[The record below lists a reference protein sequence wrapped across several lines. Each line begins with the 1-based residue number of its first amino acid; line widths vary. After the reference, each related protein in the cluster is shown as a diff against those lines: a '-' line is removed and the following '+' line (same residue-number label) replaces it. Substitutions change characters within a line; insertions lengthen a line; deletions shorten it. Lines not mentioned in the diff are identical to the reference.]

1 VTSRRG
7 NVPREHRNP
16 GAFTLPLVLLG
27 LIGMFGGDA
36 SADEPADRPAPFLV
50 RDMNPFIL
58 VHGLPPFDPAVPAP
72 PHRFQLQAVF
82 DLANN
87 AKVSTGA
94 NESITLDGETYRL
107 ALLARYG
114 VSERVE
120 VGVEVPLVSHRSGVF
135 DPFILSWH
143 DLLGLSNGDRDTLPD
158 NALDYSYRDQGQ
170 EQVAIRSTRGGLG
183 DVRLFAAAAIYRA
196 DGGERE
202 VSLRGSLKLPTGDSA
217 RLLGS
222 GGTDL
227 ALSVDAVERGL
238 GAWGDVLASRLRRG
252 LVFGGLGLAWRA
264 GSVVDL
270 KAQLDGHGAVY
281 QSELPQLDS
290 TSVLLTVGGTVRFGP
305 AASLDLSIGENLFVD
320 TIPDVV
326 LNLTFSWRF

>member
-1 VTSRRG
+1 MGVS
-7 NVPREHRNP
+7 
-16 GAFTLPLVLLG
+16 
-27 LIGMFGGDA
+27 
-36 SADEPADRPAPFLV
+36 SARVNAEEPADRPAPFLI

-58 VHGLPPFDPAVPAP
+58 VHGLPPFDPAVPTT

-87 AKVSTGA
+87 ARVTTGA
-94 NESITLDGETYRL
+94 SESITLDGETYRL
-107 ALLARYG
+107 AFLARYG

-120 VGVEVPLVSHRSGVF
+120 VGIEVPLVSHRSGVF
-135 DPFILSWH
+135 DPFILAWH

-183 DVRLFAAAAIYRA
+183 DVRLFAAASLYRA
-196 DGGERE
+196 DDGARE

-227 ALSVDAVERGL
+227 SLSVDAVERGL
-238 GAWGDVLASRLRRG
+238 AAWRLTGYGRLGLLVMGDGDVLASRQRRG
-252 LVFGGLGLAWRA
+252 LVFGGLGLSWRA

-270 KAQLDGHGAVY
+270 KAQVDAHGAAY
-281 QSELPQLDS
+281 QSELPQLDA
-290 TSVLLTVGGTVRFGP
+290 TSVQLTVGGTIHFGP
-305 AASLDLSIGENLFVD
+305 AASLDLSIAENLFVD